1 MKKLFILPLALL
13 VFATGCKDDDH
24 HHDDDHLHGTF
35 DHSPEINIISPSSM
49 KKEYEVG
56 DTVFVNV
63 EVTDK
68 KELHEAKCWFKKQG
82 ESETLWDLKR
92 HSHSKELTL
101 SSYWVI
107 PDMEDETVIEF
118 EVEAEN
124 AGDKKT
130 KKKVTFEV
138 HDH

>member
-1 MKKLFILPLALL
+1 MKKLFIYPLALL
-13 VFATGCKDDDH
+13 VFATGCGDD
-24 HHDDDHLHGTF
+24 HDDDHNHGAF
-35 DHSPEINIISPSSM
+35 DHSPEINIISPSTM

-63 EVTDK
+63 VVTDK

-82 ESETLWDLKR
+82 ESEALWDLKR
-92 HSHSKELTL
+92 HGHSTEVTL

-107 PDMEDETVIEF
+107 PDMEDETIIEF

-130 KKKVTFEV
+130 QKKVTFEV